1 MPESSANS
9 FYLNEKNHYQVH
21 MQVEAFF
28 LLAYDPT
35 VAKAREKMDQRNAV
49 AKNSTTI
56 QGVVPGDRSYH
67 EKDLKT

>member
-1 MPESSANS
+1 
-9 FYLNEKNHYQVH
+9 